1 VTVTSERAERI
12 DFYRRYIDCCNQHR
26 FEELGEFVAEDVRG
40 GDGKEGLERYIAGC
54 QAVVDAFPDYR
65 WDLQHLLVDGD
76 WLAARL
82 VDTGTHSGTFRG
94 VPATGRVITVQ
105 ELAVYRLEN
114 GRIAEG
120 WGDLGS
126 AVRDLLTNG
135 G

>member
-1 VTVTSERAERI
+1 MTSERAERI

-40 GDGKEGLERYIAGC
+40 GDGKEGLESYIAGC
-54 QAVVDAFPDYR
+54 QAVVDAFPDYH
-65 WDLQHLLVDGD
+65 WDLQQVLVDGD

-135 G
+135 E